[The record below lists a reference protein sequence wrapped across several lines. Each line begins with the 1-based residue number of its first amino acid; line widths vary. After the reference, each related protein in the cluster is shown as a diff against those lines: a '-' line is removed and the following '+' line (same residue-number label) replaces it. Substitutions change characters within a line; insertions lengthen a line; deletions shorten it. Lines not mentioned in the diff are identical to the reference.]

1 MQERTKKG
9 AGEKSCI
16 SEKAEHER
24 GCDGRSAKTDC
35 LESVREGRCQIK
47 GRGRQGLEHAGKVSC
62 VLLVKELYLY
72 PLSPYMSLKSSMKS
86 CLGKFTQKSL
96 YILEN

>member
-1 MQERTKKG
+1 MQERTKKR

-16 SEKAEHER
+16 AEKTEHER
-24 GCDGRSAKTDC
+24 GCDGGSAKTDC

-62 VLLVKELYLY
+62 VLLVKELCLY
-72 PLSPYMSLKSSMKS
+72 PLSLYMPLKSSMKG
-86 CLGKFTQKSL
+86 CLGKCIQKSL